1 MKNSNALIV
10 AGKGET
16 IPTPVS
22 VQGIIRR
29 VTKLTSKAEE
39 HKGKVWVSM
48 EIEGLPDLSDDDGNK
63 VTIVRTLK
71 QAYNDLDLLAPSA
84 MSLQGVLVSFARY
97 AKNKPVTLEVSAHTK
112 GAKLTVTPESSYHE
126 SKEGGKFKTGE
137 TVTLDSAG
145 FYVEGFLD
153 IEYSNTDLDNK
164 LAQIEKATQEAEDS
178 AM

>member
-1 MKNSNALIV
+1 MENSNALIV

-16 IPTPVS
+16 IPSPVS

-39 HKGKVWVSM
+39 HAGKVWVSM
-48 EIEGLPDLSDDDGNK
+48 EIEGLPDLADENGDK

-112 GAKLTVTPESSYHE
+112 GAKLTVTPESSYHTNN
-126 SKEGGKFKTGE
+126 GGKFKTGE
-137 TVTLDSAG
+137 TATLDNAG